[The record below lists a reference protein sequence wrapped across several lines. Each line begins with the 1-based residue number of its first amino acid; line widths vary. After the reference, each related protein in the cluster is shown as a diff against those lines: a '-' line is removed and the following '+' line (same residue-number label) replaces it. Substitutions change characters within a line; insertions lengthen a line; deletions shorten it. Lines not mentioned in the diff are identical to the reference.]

1 MKHINP
7 KNPKMSIV
15 VIQFRIIC
23 TVNDELEIT
32 QYIMR
37 INTLDSYALNFACKP
52 KKSPSNHI
60 K

>member
-23 TVNDELEIT
+23 IVNDGLEIT

-37 INTLDSYALNFACKP
+37 INTLDPYALNFACKLN
-52 KKSPSNHI
+52 KLS
-60 K
+60 

>member
-52 KKSPSNHI
+52 NKRS
-60 K
+60 